1 MNRMRATA
9 AVLATA
15 GVLTAAQ
22 LGLAGAASAATR
34 TSTGTGCPI
43 DIVYPSR
50 FYIDSH
56 GWVTGGGLYF
66 GLKSKTTKSFKYV
79 TFTVTDQKNL
89 RFGKAKPTGGRI
101 THNTS
106 TSVSVYTGTFKGKAS
121 LGMRIPT
128 HLLNTRSY
136 ALKFT
141 LHGSGWNC
149 AVNQGTWGN

>member
-1 MNRMRATA
+1 MNRKRATA

-34 TSTGTGCPI
+34 TSTSTGCPVN
-43 DIVYPSR
+43 IVFPSR
-50 FYIDSH
+50 FYVDSH

-66 GLKSKTTKSFKYV
+66 GIKSKTTESFKKV
-79 TFTVTDQKNL
+79 TFSVTDVKNI
-89 RFGKAKPTGGRI
+89 RFGKAKPTGGRV
-101 THNTS
+101 THNS
-106 TSVSVYTGTFKGKAS
+106 SLSVSVYNATLKGKAS
-121 LGMRIPT
+121 LGVRIPT

-136 ALKFT
+136 AVKFA